1 MESSFAEFRQRNPCA
16 GCPAP
21 CCQLQLIPHRVPA
34 TFMDIDFLHY
44 MLLFPHTEVVI
55 TLNGEWSILKW
66 EQCSEFDTCTHTCKL
81 HNTSDKPRTCA
92 MYNPYNCWY
101 KRAFVLN
108 DSHQVYRLDL
118 VRFNQW
124 VTELQFGEDGK
135 IISAPNFERSLEI
148 LKDMPIEPYLET
160 LIEDAL
166 ESDPR
171 VTVNERQRKVEFKNM
186 G

>member
-1 MESSFAEFRQRNPCA
+1 MELTFEEFSQKNPCI

-21 CCQLQLIPHRVPA
+21 CCQMQLIPHRTPA
-34 TFMDIDFLHY
+34 TFMDIDFLRY
-44 MLLFPHTEVVI
+44 MLLFPHTEVVV

-66 EQCSEFDTCTHTCKL
+66 EQCSEFEDSSHTCKL
-81 HNTSDKPRTCA
+81 HNTSDKPRTCV

-118 VRFNQW
+118 TRFNLW
-124 VTELQFGEDGK
+124 VTELQFSEDGK

-148 LKDMPIEPYLET
+148 LKDIPIEPYLEALT
-160 LIEDAL
+160 TDAV

-171 VTVNERQRKVEFKNM
+171 DMIAERQSTVKSKNM